1 MFGSDFVFPGTL
13 YARVLACPHAH
24 AKITSMDTSKA
35 EAYPGVRKI
44 VRYDEPSNPYIGIVA
59 LPQRGLF
66 EGEPMGVA
74 VIADTDEIAQDALRL
89 IEIEWEILPFALECV
104 DALEPDFPVVV
115 NSRAMTATTDK
126 ASNRIAGPTATQV
139 GPEGIA
145 LGDVQ
150 EGFSQADHIIQFTG
164 SRAENMAKVEPTH
177 ASFVYKDGI
186 IEQACPGQFDVG
198 RFVAIPTGA
207 KNTYQHPTF
216 SGGGFGLSYPVAMVM
231 GLIGGALCQQV
242 PGTPVKVMFD
252 LQQSNFYTMSN
263 DCNNDNFKVGF
274 KDDGTITA
282 VQCDSHINGATFE
295 STLVHFEENT
305 CVPNIQ
311 DNYTA
316 SWVNRPQAWA
326 CRSEQR
332 MCITA

>member
-1 MFGSDFVFPGTL
+1 MDLTPRFSHPNRKQDPDHNRQFDILGKTGYRRIDGWEKVSGRAMFGSDFVFPGTL

-274 KDDGTITA
+274 KDDGTIDRKS
-282 VQCDSHINGATFE
+282 V
-295 STLVHFEENT
+295 V
-305 CVPNIQ
+305 
-311 DNYTA
+311 
-316 SWVNRPQAWA
+316 
-326 CRSEQR
+326 
-332 MCITA
+332 